1 MMLKPHSLGALLVT
15 LLALPALPSV
25 PAHAAPAAHVA
36 PVAPVAIA
44 EGHTADQISRFLATF
59 YGQHGPSPHDR
70 EYNVSQVLKDRQELS
85 KDSDVL
91 LCSQNAPLGIGIG
104 PVTVAQAAGVG
115 WATVTTQWAEGVTDT
130 FTAYVRLDS
139 KPIRLDD
146 VICAG

>member
-1 MMLKPHSLGALLVT
+1 MMLKPYSLGALLLT
-15 LLALPALPSV
+15 LLALPALSSV
-25 PAHAAPAAHVA
+25 PAHAAPAPAVA
-36 PVAPVAIA
+36 PVPIA

-59 YGQHGPSPHDR
+59 YGAHGPSPDDR
-70 EYNVSQVLKDRQELS
+70 EQHVSQVLKDRQ
-85 KDSDVL
+85 KVNTDSDVL
-91 LCSQNAPLGIGIG
+91 LCSQNAPQNIGIG

-115 WATVTTQWAEGVTDT
+115 WATVTTHWAGGVTDT

>member
-36 PVAPVAIA
+36 PVAIA

-70 EYNVSQVLKDRQELS
+70 EAGVSQTLKDRQQVS
-85 KDSDVL
+85 TDSDVL
-91 LCSQNAPLGIGIG
+91 LCSQNAPQNIGIG

-115 WATVTTQWAEGVTDT
+115 WATVTTQWAGGVTDT